1 MTYAFLWVVI
11 LITFILV
18 RPIIGMFNLS
28 KEAALIALMLTV
40 FHAICTGLIRPF
52 AFYLPV
58 VFKAASDVK
67 FTLVVSTVSMWVFR
81 VALSFVLS
89 LENVTVFGFVLP
101 GAGLGIAGVWI
112 AMMVDW
118 LFRGTLYLIRYLSG
132 KWLKKA
138 FATIS

>member
-1 MTYAFLWVVI
+1 
-11 LITFILV
+11 
-18 RPIIGMFNLS
+18 
-28 KEAALIALMLTV
+28 
-40 FHAICTGLIRPF
+40 
-52 AFYLPV
+52 
-58 VFKAASDVK
+58 
-67 FTLVVSTVSMWVFR
+67 MWVFR